1 MANEYERI
9 ENFEKMIKDID
20 YYISN
25 PTSFLYEQIEDP
37 TLQEIVECSRAIAL
51 NNFYYISDK
60 RESNEKL
67 LASLTGATAIVAS
80 PTVSVLTPPKEITV
94 PREQKD
100 LSEILELIIYSSLSD
115 ETMKIL
121 ETMSQEDFKL
131 LKLQI
136 YKLILDT
143 KQAIR
148 QSILTNPTADIS
160 SLQDRLNT
168 YELVLEIASTKFKP
182 VQNEELEEELPQE
195 YSNIVFAPNNKKS
208 TYLYE
213 DIAEY
218 SERAKEI
225 KLIFEKLVDG
235 YFLKT
240 KDTKPIEG
248 YQEKLFEYKHPNGIR
263 ILYIVT
269 GSIITICSL
278 FMKDKQKSSR
288 IANEY
293 DEAIARFYECKNY
306 IEENFSNPDFHIEQ
320 AELVGEIFTLLDGI
334 SLSKKVGE

>member
-1 MANEYERI
+1 MANEFERI
-9 ENFEKMIKDID
+9 EKFEKMIESINT
-20 YYISN
+20 YISN
-25 PTSFLYEQIEDP
+25 PTTFLYEQIEDP

-51 NNFYYISDK
+51 NNYYYVSDK
-60 RESNEKL
+60 RENNEKL
-67 LASLTGATAIVAS
+67 LASLTGAAAIVAS
-80 PTVSVLTPPKEITV
+80 PTISVLTPLKEKTIR
-94 PREQKD
+94 REQKD
-100 LSEILELIIYSSLSD
+100 LSEILELIVYSDLSD

-121 ETMSQEDFKL
+121 ESMSQENFKL

-148 QSILTNPTADIS
+148 QSILSNPIADIS
-160 SLQDRLNT
+160 SLQDKLNT
-168 YELVLEIASTKFKP
+168 YELILEFASTEIKAVEK
-182 VQNEELEEELPQE
+182 EEQEELPPE
-195 YSNIVFAPNNKKS
+195 YSNIIFAPNNKKS

-213 DIAEY
+213 DISEY

-248 YQEKLFEYKHPNGIR
+248 YQEKIFEYKHPNGIR

-269 GSIITICSL
+269 GNIITICSL

-288 IANEY
+288 ITNEY

-306 IEENFSNPDFHIEQ
+306 IEENFNNPDFHIEQ
-320 AELVGEIFTLLDGI
+320 AELVGEIFSLLDGI
-334 SLSKKVGE
+334 TLSKKVGE

>member
-1 MANEYERI
+1 MANEFERI
-9 ENFEKMIKDID
+9 ENFEKLIESIN

-25 PTSFLYEQIEDP
+25 PTTFLYEQIEDP

-51 NNFYYISDK
+51 NNYYYISDK
-60 RESNEKL
+60 RENNEKL
-67 LASLTGATAIVAS
+67 LASLTGATVIVAS
-80 PTVSVLTPPKEITV
+80 PTISVLTPPKEKIV
-94 PREQKD
+94 QRKQKD
-100 LSEILELIIYSSLSD
+100 LSEILELIIYSNLSD

-121 ETMSQEDFKL
+121 ENISQEDFKL

-143 KQAIR
+143 KQMIR

-160 SLQDRLNT
+160 SLQDKLNT
-168 YELVLEIASTKFKP
+168 YELVLEIAST
-182 VQNEELEEELPQE
+182 ELKTTHKEDQEEEFTSE
-195 YSNIVFAPNNKKS
+195 YSNIIFAPNNKKS

-213 DIAEY
+213 DISEY
-218 SERAKEI
+218 SARAKEI

-248 YQEKLFEYKHPNGIR
+248 YQEKIFEYKHPNGIR

-269 GSIITICSL
+269 GNIITICSL
-278 FMKDKQKSSR
+278 FMKDKQKSSK

-306 IEENFSNPDFHIEQ
+306 IEKNFNNPDFHIEQ
-320 AELVGEIFTLLDGI
+320 AELVGEIFSLLDGI
-334 SLSKKVGE
+334 TLSKKVGE

>member
-1 MANEYERI
+1 MANEFERI
-9 ENFEKMIKDID
+9 ENFEKLIESIN

-25 PTSFLYEQIEDP
+25 PTTFLYEQIEDP

-51 NNFYYISDK
+51 NNYYYISDK
-60 RESNEKL
+60 RENNEKL

-80 PTVSVLTPPKEITV
+80 PTISVLTPPKEKIV
-94 PREQKD
+94 QRKQKD
-100 LSEILELIIYSSLSD
+100 LSEILELIIYSNLSD

-121 ETMSQEDFKL
+121 ENISQEDFKL

-143 KQAIR
+143 KQMIR

-160 SLQDRLNT
+160 SLQDKLNT
-168 YELVLEIASTKFKP
+168 YELVLEIAST
-182 VQNEELEEELPQE
+182 ELKTTHKEDQEEEFTSE
-195 YSNIVFAPNNKKS
+195 YSNIIFAPNNKKS

-213 DIAEY
+213 DISEY

-248 YQEKLFEYKHPNGIR
+248 YQEKIFEYKHPNGIR

-269 GSIITICSL
+269 GNIITICSL
-278 FMKDKQKSSR
+278 FMKDKQKSSK

-306 IEENFSNPDFHIEQ
+306 IEENFNNPDFHIEQ
-320 AELVGEIFTLLDGI
+320 AELVGEIFSLLDGI
-334 SLSKKVGE
+334 TLSKKVGE